1 MKKLDDQVAIVTGAA
16 SGIGRELARQ
26 LAVAGCHLAL
36 ADVDDTGLKSLRQEL
51 DGKLSAISLHKINVA
66 EEQAVK
72 SMIDDVIQTHR
83 RISIIINNAGVSISA
98 PFEKVNLNDYV
109 RLMGTNFWGT
119 VYMCRYALP
128 FLKEER
134 ESHIVNVL
142 SDFALL
148 GFPNKTTYCS
158 SKAALL
164 GFSNALYTELYETN
178 VRVSI
183 AIPPAVNTN
192 LIRNA
197 VADDEMKKQR
207 EAEFLA
213 RNGMPVEKVARKIIA
228 EMMKGGFKIRI
239 GLTVRV
245 LDVMCRWF
253 PTLTHT
259 LVARNKS
266 RVGFLQ

>member
-1 MKKLDDQVAIVTGAA
+1 MKKLDEQVAIVTGAA

-26 LAVAGCHLAL
+26 LSVAVCHLAL
-36 ADVDDTGLKSLRQEL
+36 ADIDEAGLKSLQQEL
-51 DGKLSAISLHKINVA
+51 SGKPTTISLHKVDVA

-72 SMIDDVIQTHR
+72 NMVDDVVRTHR
-83 RISIIINNAGVSISA
+83 RISILINNAGVSVNA
-98 PFEKVNLNDYV
+98 PFEKVSFDDYE
-109 RLMGTNFWGT
+109 RLMGTNFWGA
-119 VYMCRYALP
+119 VYLCRYTLP
-128 FLKEER
+128 FLKEEQ
-134 ESHIVNVL
+134 EACIVNVL

-164 GFSNALYTELYETN
+164 GFSNALYTELYETS

-183 AIPPAVNTN
+183 AIPPAVDTN
-192 LIRNA
+192 LVRNG
-197 VADDEMKKQR
+197 VAYDEMKKQR
-207 EAEFLA
+207 EAEFVA

-228 EMMKGGFKIRI
+228 GMAKGNFRIRI

-253 PTLTHT
+253 PTVTHT

-266 RVGFLQ
+266 RFGFL